1 MFVWQRNQFNMQK
14 QSSIVTS
21 VYKIEILR
29 PCTHL
34 QWYNGVGLDTHH
46 QETTGFLI
54 KTSITAEQT
63 EAGRPERF
71 YEQTSSSAS
80 LSRCWFNYT
89 LIISPAQ
96 SQFTP
101 LPDLHMKI
109 KPSIMD
115 SSSSGSLRL
124 NKSTS
129 RWGIFLLPNYFEV
142 IGGGKYREESRWT
155 VGRLDR
161 WGERQVNAADKWA
174 NKSRIEMNDASVGW
188 DQRKPTTPRT
198 IGSSLKNKAW
208 WMTEAGSIYTCVK
221 TTNWF
226 MAKDVSVW

>member
-1 MFVWQRNQFNMQK
+1 MKILEALLYLRCECDRNMYLMWWARSRSEDARVSQRNQFNMEK

-21 VYKIEILR
+21 VFEIEILR
-29 PCTHL
+29 HCTHL
-34 QWYNGVGLDTHH
+34 QWYNRVGLDTHH

-124 NKSTS
+124 NHQQVGDFSSAKLL
-129 RWGIFLLPNYFEV
+129 WGYWWRKIP
-142 IGGGKYREESRWT
+142 R
-155 VGRLDR
+155 
-161 WGERQVNAADKWA
+161 
-174 NKSRIEMNDASVGW
+174 RI
-188 DQRKPTTPRT
+188 
-198 IGSSLKNKAW
+198 
-208 WMTEAGSIYTCVK
+208 
-221 TTNWF
+221 
-226 MAKDVSVW
+226 